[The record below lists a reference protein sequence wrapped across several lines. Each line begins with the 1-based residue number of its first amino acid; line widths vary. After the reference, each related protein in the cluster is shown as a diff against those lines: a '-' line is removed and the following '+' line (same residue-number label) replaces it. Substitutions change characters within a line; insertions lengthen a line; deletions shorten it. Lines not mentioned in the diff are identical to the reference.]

1 MHSEIEKDDSINEAQ
16 QDITKQ
22 YEIVERKAWESR

>member
-1 MHSEIEKDDSINEAQ
+1 MHAENQGNDLDGVQ

>member
-1 MHSEIEKDDSINEAQ
+1 MHAENEDDDLDNAE
-16 QDITKQ
+16 QDVTKQ